1 MSQETY
7 LTREGEGRLV
17 KPLLLWISDVGRD
30 DLLER
35 EVVFLRLELLAQL
48 LGLDREL
55 AAHGVLDLQDRGVE
69 LVWRKGTHVASGM
82 GERHGLRL
90 GQEGVMYAARRK
102 ADHEARLDNWTAVD
116 AS

>member
-1 MSQETY
+1 MVLALQ
-7 LTREGEGRLV
+7 
-17 KPLLLWISDVGRD
+17 
-30 DLLER
+30 
-35 EVVFLRLELLAQL
+35 LLAQV
-48 LGLDREL
+48 LGLDCQL
-55 AAHGVLDLQDRGVE
+55 TAHGILDLQDRGVE
-69 LVWRKGTHVASGM
+69 LVWREGTPGASSM